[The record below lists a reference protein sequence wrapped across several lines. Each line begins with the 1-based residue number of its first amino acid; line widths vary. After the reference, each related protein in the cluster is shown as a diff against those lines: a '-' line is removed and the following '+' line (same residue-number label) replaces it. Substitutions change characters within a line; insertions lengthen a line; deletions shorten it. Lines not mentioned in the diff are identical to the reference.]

1 MSIKELYKLF
11 KELETI
17 SSRNIKE
24 ALVKQNDCDD
34 LTYALEILNGEHKLG
49 YTVFIRD
56 PEGVLDYKGSLR
68 DFLKPFYQ
76 LKDHSDSEISRV
88 ESQFKGYGYFIMPLL
103 NRTFRL
109 GIGKS
114 QLKTKFN
121 APQLAKKFEYGMKCP
136 RQSVTGYYI
145 TEKLDG
151 NRCLASFNKDKQ
163 GWEFTSRSGKSL
175 NVQFD
180 MSTYSTDL
188 VFDGEILSK
197 EQIAN
202 PGQRNFNTLS
212 GIINSDNGDKSQL
225 VYCIFD
231 FISNSPYVTRRALL
245 NLMKETENVIIL
257 PVLAQ
262 YTTWEELNEKI
273 SEQLNYIVDL
283 HGEGVMIN
291 IGDAPYEQKR
301 TSSLLKLKQ
310 VQTMD
315 MKVIDITEGTGKNE
329 GCVGALVCE
338 AREGKNL
345 YTCQVG
351 SGLNDYQRMNWADNP
366 NNIIGKIVEVA
377 YFSTSQDKL
386 SDGTNVYS
394 LRFPRLKGI
403 RKDKDTTSVY

>member
-11 KELETI
+11 KELESV
-17 SSRNIKE
+17 SSRNMKE
-24 ALVKQNDCDD
+24 ALIKQNMCDD

-49 YTVFIRD
+49 YTIFIRD
-56 PEGVLDYKGSLR
+56 SEGALDYEGSLR

-76 LKDHSDSEISRV
+76 LKDHSVSAISQV
-88 ESQFKGYGYFIMPLL
+88 EKRFKGYGYFLMPLL

-114 QLKTKFN
+114 QLKVKFN

-136 RQSVTGYYI
+136 KYSIAGYYV

-163 GWEFTSRSGKSL
+163 EWEFTSRSGKPL

-180 MSTYSTDL
+180 MSTFPITL
-188 VFDGEILSK
+188 IFDGEILSK

-225 VYCIFD
+225 IYCVFD
-231 FISNSPYVTRRALL
+231 FISSSPYASRRAFLDTL
-245 NLMKETENVIIL
+245 KPTNNVWIL
-257 PVLAQ
+257 PVLTH
-262 YTTWEELNEKI
+262 YVSWKELNEKI

-291 IGDAPYEQKR
+291 VGDAPYEQKR
-301 TSSLLKLKQ
+301 TSNLLKLKQ

-315 MKVIDITEGTGKNE
+315 MKVVALTEGTGKNE

-338 AREGKNL
+338 A
-345 YTCQVG
+345 
-351 SGLNDYQRMNWADNP
+351 D
-366 NNIIGKIVEVA
+366 
-377 YFSTSQDKL
+377 
-386 SDGTNVYS
+386 
-394 LRFPRLKGI
+394 
-403 RKDKDTTSVY
+403 RKSVV